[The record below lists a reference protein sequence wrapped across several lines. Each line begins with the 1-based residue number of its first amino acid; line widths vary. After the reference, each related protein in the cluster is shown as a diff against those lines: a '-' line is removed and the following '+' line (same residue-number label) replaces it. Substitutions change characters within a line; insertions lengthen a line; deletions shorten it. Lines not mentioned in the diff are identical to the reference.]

1 MEWVDATRMSK
12 VGHCLCYEADPVS
25 LDAWIDQ
32 IYFATMTTTSWY
44 FKHLEPPPG
53 KTPRLPS
60 TDATCRQVEEAF
72 RTYKH
77 TIVER
82 VTPMLKTYAL
92 KLTIP
97 MMEGLD
103 AMAIVEWDATG
114 TCFRELD

>member
-1 MEWVDATRMSK
+1 M
-12 VGHCLCYEADPVS
+12 
-25 LDAWIDQ
+25 
-32 IYFATMTTTSWY
+32 
-44 FKHLEPPPG
+44 
-53 KTPRLPS
+53 PS
-60 TDATCRQVEEAF
+60 AF

-114 TCFRELD
+114 TCFRELDYYNLRYEDDV